1 MKANSRR
8 RVLISSMCMLLV
20 AIVALGTA
28 TYAWFTQSTTATA
41 NGINVKTIKSSEL
54 KISSLN
60 KAWGTTVNYQT
71 GYNSEGTKT
80 DAKILLPVSSADG
93 TNWFT
98 TNAITKDSFAATKTD
113 GAETQY
119 SEVTPVTAANKGTY
133 YFANQLNVKNEGE
146 ATVEDVTI
154 TFALGTDTD
163 AATKE
168 GYYRIALVP
177 VTDTE
182 DNTETLPS
190 ASTNFFALE
199 EDGVTLSNIYGLT
212 DTNGYQALKGTD
224 LSKSDSFTD
233 TVKPNTATSVTVGD
247 LEEDEAAYYNL
258 YVWFEGQDQD
268 CKDANAGATIPQ
280 ITFTVTGTTANQ
292 TN

>member
-8 RVLISSMCMLLV
+8 RVLISSVAMLLV
-20 AIVALGTA
+20 ALVALSTA
-28 TYAWFTQSTTATA
+28 TFAWFTQSTTATA
-41 NGINVKTIKSSEL
+41 SGINVKTIKSSEL

-71 GYNSEGTKT
+71 GYNSEGTKG

-93 TNWFT
+93 SAWFT

-113 GAETQY
+113 GETPQY
-119 SEVTPVTAANKGTY
+119 SEVTTVTAANKGTY

-163 AATKE
+163 VATKE

-182 DNTETLPS
+182 DNTDTLPN
-190 ASTNFFALE
+190 AATNFFATE
-199 EDGVTLSNIYGLT
+199 EDGTLKNIFGLA
-212 DTNGYQALKGTD
+212 DTAGYQALKGTD
-224 LSKSDSFTD
+224 LSKSESFSA

-247 LEEDEAAYYNL
+247 LTEDQAAYYNL